1 MIKLERQVTI
11 SNKLGLHA
19 RAATKLAVL
28 AADFDANIT
37 LTQGEKNASA
47 ASVLGLLMLESG
59 IGKMITVT
67 AKGPD
72 AEVALN
78 AVCDL
83 INAKFDESC

>member
-1 MIKLERQVTI
+1 
-11 SNKLGLHA
+11 
-19 RAATKLAVL
+19 
-28 AADFDANIT
+28 
-37 LTQGEKNASA
+37 
-47 ASVLGLLMLESG
+47 MLESG

-67 AKGPD
+67 AQGPD

>member
-1 MIKLERQVTI
+1 
-11 SNKLGLHA
+11 
-19 RAATKLAVL
+19 
-28 AADFDANIT
+28 
-37 LTQGEKNASA
+37 
-47 ASVLGLLMLESG
+47 MLESG